1 MKICHVCQ
9 FECLDSDELCPL
21 CGADLLIEESKEE
34 NAEECD
40 NEIVIRNP
48 VLLAT
53 MEDVVSSDIFKDILI
68 DNKIPFS
75 SSQGETGSIR
85 VLFGGGLVGEEI
97 YVDSED
103 FEKAD
108 KLYEEFVNSEE
119 IFFDEEFL
127 NSEQEEE

>member
-9 FECLDSDELCPL
+9 FECDDAAELCPI
-21 CGADLLIEESKEE
+21 CGADLSEEETEE
-34 NAEECD
+34 EVVQE
-40 NEIVIRNP
+40 EIVIRNP

-103 FEKAD
+103 FEKAEE
-108 KLYEEFVNSEE
+108 LYEEFINGEE
-119 IFFDEEFL
+119 VFFDEEFFDE
-127 NSEQEEE
+127 EQEEE